1 MAVVAAF
8 PQPVMR
14 SVLNPCAQCI
24 RAWLQS
30 VRETAGSVS
39 GHAFRRLQACPR
51 VYTFS
56 SPKGAAYPSPG
67 QRRCEKIAALPPAVR
82 KGSALSDRRLKIKL
96 FELSRLPESRR
107 LSLEF
112 VHFGQ
117 EVKYQLTTVLARLRE
132 RGTAKRWVRDPL
144 VLHEENNPS
153 SPGFAGTLSPW
164 RGPFIDFRPPVNPNV
179 QTRRHG

>member
-82 KGSALSDRRLKIKL
+82 KGSALPGRRLKIKL

-112 VHFGQ
+112 VHFGL

-132 RGTAKRWVRDPL
+132 RGDREAVGEGASL
-144 VLHEENNPS
+144 SLEEENNPS
-153 SPGFAGTLSPW
+153 PPASPYPLPSERAVINC
-164 RGPFIDFRPPVNPNV
+164 GPL
-179 QTRRHG
+179 